1 MILVHDAGAFT
12 GKRSFPESRIVT
24 KLNRPVQS
32 TLARRSCI
40 VVKKA
45 RRLIIYGNDLMSL
58 TIYHNPNCTTS
69 RNVLRLLR
77 DAGLEPQVVEYLKT
91 PPSRA
96 RMQELLAA
104 MGMKPRDI
112 LRRSGTPYDELGLD
126 DPALTDDQILDA
138 LGAHPILMQR
148 PVVVSDKGVRLCRP
162 LERVHEIVE
171 I

>member
-1 MILVHDAGAFT
+1 
-12 GKRSFPESRIVT
+12 
-24 KLNRPVQS
+24 
-32 TLARRSCI
+32 
-40 VVKKA
+40 
-45 RRLIIYGNDLMSL
+45 MSL

-91 PPSRA
+91 PPTRA
-96 RMQELLAA
+96 QMQALLAA

-138 LGAHPILMQR
+138 LEAHPILMQR
-148 PVVVSDKGVRLCRP
+148 PIVASDKGVRLCRP
-162 LERVHEIVE
+162 LERVHEVVE

>member
-1 MILVHDAGAFT
+1 MNIVHAAGLFT
-12 GKRSFPESRIVT
+12 GKRSFPESQIVT
-24 KLNRPVQS
+24 KLNRLEQS

-40 VVKKA
+40 VPKKA
-45 RRLIIYGNDLMSL
+45 GRLILYGKDLMSL

-91 PPSRA
+91 PPTRA
-96 RMQELLAA
+96 QMQALLAA

-138 LGAHPILMQR
+138 LEAHPILMQR
-148 PVVVSDKGVRLCRP
+148 PIVASDKGVRLCRP
-162 LERVHEIVE
+162 LERVHEVVE